1 MDLLKVAQD
10 ALAQQPKEFPNFKA
24 GDTVTVTYVIK
35 EENKE
40 FMGTPIQPL
49 RQYLVSN
56 ARFRHIDEMARKLEK
71 LEKEL
76 AELKGKKEGN

>member
-10 ALAQQPKEFPNFKA
+10 ALAQEPKEFPNFKA

-40 FMGTPIQPL
+40 
-49 RQYLVSN
+49 RQQYSYESESAHHKASITLTNSLLG
-56 ARFRHIDEMARKLEK
+56 AAPT
-71 LEKEL
+71 
-76 AELKGKKEGN
+76 